1 MKKNKFI
8 ILTLGILLIFS
19 SLVSFTATNDYITK
33 SYSVNKS
40 EINRNDTFTL
50 TLTFSSNIT
59 AGDDADYMVITNDN
73 FVAQDG
79 LTKRKINTN
88 PLEIN
93 LEYVGQ
99 SNTFTFD
106 VFQNDGTKTGSET
119 INIVEAQEYSSSGGS
134 SSSRDT
140 SSYLPVFQIS
150 EDYDQETLIAGDK
163 VELEVPIENVGTHS
177 GKNVTVTLDLTEGPF
192 VRKNEI
198 STTISRISKEAIESA
213 EFNLEVSK
221 LATNK
226 VYRIPLTISGSNVF
240 GDSAESVQGFYDV
253 RIYNSNQSP
262 EIGVYDMEFRGE
274 ISQDNAGI
282 ILDLKNFGTMKAYD
296 VSVTMEGF
304 SKDGIRLYQDIATK
318 NILEIQG
325 GKSEKEYFKIT
336 ADKSLTSGTYEL
348 TAKIEYYDEEGNQY
362 TKDVPVYVPLDG
374 INASDID
381 LVVSNLTYDREIT
394 TGRDLNITFD
404 LENKGAIDFEK
415 VEIELDYPSQMISK
429 TPKKIILEDFQSG
442 TQSKGNY
449 TILVDEKVSS
459 DNYNFFVKVKAYPD
473 ASNSENFYTEE
484 QYFGVFVK
492 GGSEKG
498 RPKLIVDNYSFEGE
512 NVLAGEEFPLKLFIK
527 NTSDTQSVKNIKVSF
542 SSADNVFMPV
552 NASSSFFIDGI
563 GSNQIHEKEI
573 ILKTKRDASVKSY
586 NLTVKMEY
594 EDSEGN
600 AYDSEGMLYSES
612 DDLSISVLQPIR
624 LETSDIMLPNQ
635 FFVGTPANLEVEF
648 YNMGRSSMNNMMVK
662 AEGDFDLQNASYF
675 KGTFQEGG
683 NDYFSTT
690 IIPTKE
696 GPAEGKII
704 FSFED
709 AIGNVSEIEET
720 FTINAMPAAE
730 MPQNDF
736 GPGGRPDMPNPNEME
751 DPNQGPNKLIL
762 IGLALLVGII
772 ALVVFLKKRKKRK
785 LKKLME
791 FDDIDDK

>member
-1 MKKNKFI
+1 MKKNRLI

-19 SLVSFTATNDYITK
+19 SLISFTATNDYITE

-50 TLTFSSNIT
+50 DLEFKKIT
-59 AGDDADYMVITNDN
+59 TEDRNADYLVITNNN
-73 FVAQDG
+73 FQSQDG
-79 LTKRKINTN
+79 LTKKEIDANTIT
-88 PLEIN
+88 LD
-93 LEYVGQ
+93 LKYVGQ
-99 SNTFTFD
+99 NNTFTFD
-106 VFQNDGTKTGSET
+106 IFQDDGTQTGSET

-150 EDYDQETLIAGDK
+150 EDYDQETLVAGNT
-163 VELEVPIENVGTHS
+163 VELEIPIENVGTHS
-177 GKNVTVTLDLTEGPF
+177 GKNVTVTLDLSEGPF

-198 STTISRISKEAIESA
+198 STTINRIAKEAIEPA

-221 LATNK
+221 LSTNK

-240 GDSAESVQGFYDV
+240 GDTAESVQGFYDV

-262 EIGVYDMEFRGE
+262 EIGIYDMEFRGE

-282 ILDLKNFGTMKAYD
+282 ILDLKNFGTMRAYD
-296 VSVTMEGF
+296 VSITLEGF
-304 SKDGIRLYQDIATK
+304 SKDGIRLHQDIATK

-348 TAKIEYYDEEGNQY
+348 NAKIEYYDEEGNQY
-362 TKDVPVYVPLDG
+362 SKEIPVYVPLDG
-374 INASDID
+374 INESDVN
-381 LVVSNLTYDREIT
+381 LAVSNLTYNKEIT
-394 TGRDLNITFD
+394 TGKDLIIDFN
-404 LENKGAIDFEK
+404 LENRGTIDFEK

-429 TPKKIILEDFQSG
+429 TPKKIILEDFESG
-442 TQSKGNY
+442 SQAQGQYK
-449 TILVDEKVSS
+449 ILVDEKIPS
-459 DNYNFFVKVKAYPD
+459 DNYNFFVKVKAYPNE
-473 ASNSENFYTEE
+473 SNTENFYTKDE
-484 QYFGVFVK
+484 YFGVFVK
-492 GGSEKG
+492 GSSEKG
-498 RPKLIVDNYSFEGE
+498 RPKLIVDNYTFEGE
-512 NVLAGEEFPLKLFIK
+512 NVLAGEEFPLTLFIK
-527 NTSDTQSVKNIKVSF
+527 NTSDSQSVNNIKVSF
-542 SSADNVFMPV
+542 SSTDNVFMPV
-552 NASSSFFIDGI
+552 NASSSFFIDRI

-635 FFVGTPANLEVEF
+635 FFVGTPANLEIEF
-648 YNMGRSSMNNMMVK
+648 YNMGRSTMNNMMVK

-704 FSFED
+704 FTFED
-709 AIGNVSEIEET
+709 AIGNVSEIEKT

-751 DPNQGPNKLIL
+751 EPNQGPNKILL
-762 IGLALLVGII
+762 IGLALLIAVV
-772 ALVVFLKKRKKRK
+772 ALVIFLKKRKKRK

-791 FDDIDDK
+791 FDDIDD

>member
-19 SLVSFTATNDYITK
+19 SLISFTATNDYITE
-33 SYSVNKS
+33 SYSVNQS

-50 TLTFSSNIT
+50 NLELNNIT
-59 AGDDADYMVITNDN
+59 GANNADYLVITNDN
-73 FVAQDG
+73 FQSQDG
-79 LTKRKINTN
+79 LTKITFNDPAN
-88 PLEIN
+88 ISLN
-93 LEYVGQ
+93 LKYIGQ
-99 SNTFTFD
+99 NNTFTFD
-106 VFQNDGTKTGSET
+106 IFQNDGTQTGSES
-119 INIVEAQEYSSSGGS
+119 INIVEAEEY
-134 SSSRDT
+134 T
-140 SSYLPVFQIS
+140 SSDSGKKETDYSNYLPIFQIS
-150 EDYDQETLIAGDK
+150 KSVDQKTLIAGNK
-163 VELEVPIENVGTHS
+163 INLEIPIENIATHS
-177 GKNVTVTLDLTEGPF
+177 GRDVTVTLDLSDGPF

-198 STTISRISKEAIESA
+198 STIIDRISTDDTETAD
-213 EFNLEVSK
+213 FNLEVSK
-221 LATNK
+221 LAKNK
-226 VYRIPLTISGSNVF
+226 IYRIPITISGSNVF
-240 GDSAESVQGFYDV
+240 GNPAESVNGFYEV
-253 RIYNSNQSP
+253 KIYNNNESP
-262 EIGVYDMEFRGE
+262 EIGIYDMEFRGE

-282 ILDLKNFGTMKAYD
+282 ILDFRNFGTMKAYD
-296 VSVTMEGF
+296 ISITMDGF
-304 SKDGIRLYQDIATK
+304 SKDGIRLHQDVSTK

-325 GKSEKEYFKIT
+325 GKSKKEYFKIT
-336 ADKSLTSGTYEL
+336 ADQSLDSGTYEL
-348 TAKIEYYDEEGNQY
+348 KANIEYYDEEGNQY
-362 TKDVPVYVPLDG
+362 TKEIPVYVPIDG
-374 INASDID
+374 INESDVD
-381 LVVSNLTYDREIT
+381 LEISNLTYEKEIT
-394 TGRDLNITFD
+394 TGRDLSIDFD
-404 LENKGAIDFEK
+404 LENKGTIDFEK
-415 VEIELDYPSQMISK
+415 VEIELDYPTQMISK
-429 TPKKIILEDFQSG
+429 TPKKIILEDFESG
-442 TQSKGNY
+442 SQAQGHYK
-449 TILVDEKVSS
+449 ILVDEKIPS

-473 ASNSENFYTEE
+473 ASNDEKFYTKD

-492 GGSEKG
+492 GSSEKG
-498 RPKLIVDNYSFEGE
+498 RPKLIVDNYTFEGE
-512 NVLAGEEFPLKLFIK
+512 NVLAGEEFPLRLFIK
-527 NTSDTQSVKNIKVSF
+527 NTSDAQSVKNIKVSF

-563 GSNQIHEKEI
+563 SSNQVHEKEI

-635 FFVGTPANLEVEF
+635 FFVGTPANLEIEF
-648 YNMGRSSMNNMMVK
+648 YNMGRSTMNNMMVK

-709 AIGNVSEIEET
+709 AIGNVSEIEKP
-720 FTINAMPAAE
+720 FTINALPAAE

-751 DPNQGPNKLIL
+751 EPNQGPNKLLL
-762 IGLALLVGII
+762 IGLALLITIV
-772 ALVVFLKKRKKRK
+772 ALVIFLKKRKKRK

-791 FDDIDDK
+791 FDDIDD